1 MICNSGVGLTPVVDG
16 RVHWFGVCGIANGLA
31 VMTDEETWS
40 LWDHITGE
48 SFEGPSTGHVLDMWP
63 LSLTTARA
71 ALVKDPAVVVL
82 RPNYRSVFRRFARR
96 VPWYRVNQRRFFPP
110 SFRRSMSQ
118 QIDPRLPHFTQVGCH
133 QRAHREVLSNGRDP
147 SGRCDRGSVARAP
160 AARGASLERRCAV
173 RLLERLDG
181 PTHAAAESVVW
192 LLVHLPGLR
201 DLQSADWLRHA
212 GGRAELTERVRP

>member
-1 MICNSGVGLTPVVDG
+1 MVCNSGVGLTPVIDG

-48 SFEGPSTGHVLDMWP
+48 SFEGPSMGQRLDVWP

-71 ALVKDPAVVVL
+71 AFDKDPAIVVL
-82 RPNYRSVFRRFARR
+82 RPHHRSVFRRFTRR

-118 QIDPRLPHFTQVGCH
+118 KIDPRLPRFTQGLGVISEHTGKFYPMDAIPRGGAIEDQWRG
-133 QRAHREVLSNGRDP
+133 QRLWVERALSDGLPFARWNDSTDP
-147 SGRCDRGSVARAP
+147 PMQLLSRWYGFSFTYPDCEIYIAP
-160 AARGASLERRCAV
+160 TG
-173 RLLERLDG
+173 
-181 PTHAAAESVVW
+181 
-192 LLVHLPGLR
+192 
-201 DLQSADWLRHA
+201 
-212 GGRAELTERVRP
+212 